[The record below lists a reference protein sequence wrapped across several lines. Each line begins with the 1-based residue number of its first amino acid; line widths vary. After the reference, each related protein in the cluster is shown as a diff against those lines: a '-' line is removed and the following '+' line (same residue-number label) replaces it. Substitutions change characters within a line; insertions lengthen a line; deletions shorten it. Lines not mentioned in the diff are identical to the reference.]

1 MNCESINPLESLS
14 VSARQ
19 SFRSIIDIAMVEA
32 ITSYEEFRQFI
43 NSEELAI
50 VDFYA
55 DWCGACQRISPVF
68 ETLSKKF
75 GTIKFR
81 KVNAEEQKQLSQE
94 LGIRVFPTFV
104 VFQKGE
110 IIRLKAG
117 PNPIELQTLVQN
129 ASSLVA

>member
-1 MNCESINPLESLS
+1 
-14 VSARQ
+14 
-19 SFRSIIDIAMVEA
+19 MVEA

-43 NSEELAI
+43 SSEELAI

-55 DWCGACQRISPVF
+55 DWCGACKSISPVF

-81 KVNAEEQKQLSQE
+81 KVNAEEQKRLSQE
-94 LGIRVFPTFV
+94 VGIRGFPTFV
-104 VFQKGE
+104 VFRKGE
-110 IIRLKAG
+110 IIHLMAG
-117 PNPIELQTLVQN
+117 ANPIELETLVQN